1 MAKQSQQPRGAYD
14 EQAVAFIV
22 AIEKHLQSLAA
33 PLDQRMRRTK
43 VLCSAFE
50 MQVEHDSPPPSPEVL
65 DHLRGALLAQAHL
78 INGNVAWLEQQLTD
92 LRRHL
97 DARPDH

>member
-1 MAKQSQQPRGAYD
+1 MAKQPQPRGIYD

-22 AIEKHLQSLAA
+22 AIEEHLQSLAA

-43 VLCSAFE
+43 VLCSALE
-50 MQVEHDSPPPSPEVL
+50 IQVEHDSPPPSSEVL
-65 DHLRGALLAQAHL
+65 GHLRAALLAQAHL
-78 INGNVAWLEQQLTD
+78 LNADVDWIEQRLED

-97 DARPDH
+97 ERRRIR